1 MQQLALI
8 IEPAFTLMY
17 YHVLLLSLSMSTHVQ
32 ITPIFTLN
40 TLLFV
45 KHDKLLTHH

>member
-1 MQQLALI
+1 LG
-8 IEPAFTLMY
+8 
-17 YHVLLLSLSMSTHVQ
+17 VLRSVTYCLQ

-45 KHDKLLTHH
+45 KHDRELLTHH